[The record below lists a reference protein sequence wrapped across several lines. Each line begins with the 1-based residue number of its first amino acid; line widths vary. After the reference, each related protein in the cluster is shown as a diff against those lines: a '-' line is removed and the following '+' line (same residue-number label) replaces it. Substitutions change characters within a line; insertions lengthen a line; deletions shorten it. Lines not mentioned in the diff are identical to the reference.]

1 MAFEC
6 LCVCVFMC
14 VYILCIEGR
23 YEELGLGNNRLQN
36 GGAERRDKGGGR
48 GEERERE

>member
-1 MAFEC
+1 M
-6 LCVCVFMC
+6 CVFMC

-23 YEELGLGNNRLQN
+23 YMYEEGLK
-36 GGAERRDKGGGR
+36 ARDYRMEEQREEKKGGGI